1 MAPKTIPSKRVV
13 SDAETAGPPK
23 RQKGKQRHVINL
35 DDESEEKTLLPDIS
49 PVVKVKQEGTPEPG
63 HLSIVP
69 WSRPLTKKDWLS
81 LYTATELYHD
91 IADQPKHAKRNPFPE
106 CAKYKETLTAAH
118 WQQLEDPNGLLDD
131 EIINSCLAL
140 MRGPNT
146 GVVLLNSFWFRNLE
160 DKWLPAAKQ
169 ELRNNADSLSSF
181 NTGSWTQDGTKND
194 FNPILRPMHDLWSP
208 VKRADQGVLTD
219 TLRAK
224 FLVDVG
230 LILLPLHTAGHWMLM
245 SVHIRD
251 RRINIWNSISGH
263 YTNIE
268 KRAQVFMRRFL
279 RVFLGYEEYIR
290 KPWET
295 LDSQGS
301 QQDDG
306 AQCGVFV
313 LSNAF
318 HLLQGRIPRRDDP
331 PVDPIL
337 QRRHLQLGLLLKE
350 DLRGESWTK
359 AWGHEPRRS
368 RRGVD
373 NIVASQGEVG
383 EASGSRR

>member
-1 MAPKTIPSKRVV
+1 MAPKTIPTKRVV
-13 SDAETAGPPK
+13 SDAKAAGPSK

-35 DDESEEKTLLPDIS
+35 DTKSEPDIS

-69 WSRPLTKKDWLS
+69 WSRPLTKQDWVS
-81 LYTATELYHD
+81 LYTTTMLYHN
-91 IADQPKHAKRNPFPE
+91 ITDQPKHAKRNPFPK
-106 CAKYKETLTAAH
+106 CAH
-118 WQQLEDPNGLLDD
+118 LLDN

-146 GVVLLNSFWFRNLE
+146 GVVLLNSFWFQNLKK
-160 DKWLPAAKQ
+160 KWLLAAKQ
-169 ELRNNADSLSSF
+169 ELRDNADLLSSF
-181 NTGSWTQDGTKND
+181 NTRSWTHDGTKND
-194 FNPILRPMHDLWSP
+194 FLPILRPMHNLWSP
-208 VKRADQGVLTD
+208 AKRTDQGLLTEA
-219 TLRAK
+219 LRAK
-224 FLVDVG
+224 FLADVG
-230 LILLPLHTAGHWMLM
+230 LILLPVHTNNHWILM

-251 RRINIWNSISGH
+251 RQINIWNSISGA
-263 YTNIE
+263 YPRIE
-268 KRAQVFMRRFL
+268 QRAQLFMRRFL
-279 RVFLGYEEYIR
+279 CVFLGYEEYSR
-290 KPWET
+290 TPWKT
-295 LDSQGS
+295 LESQGS

-306 AQCGVFV
+306 AQCGVYL
-313 LSNAF
+313 LSNAY
-318 HLLQGRIPRRDDP
+318 HLLQERIPRRDDP

-373 NIVASQGEVG
+373 NIVASQGEVE